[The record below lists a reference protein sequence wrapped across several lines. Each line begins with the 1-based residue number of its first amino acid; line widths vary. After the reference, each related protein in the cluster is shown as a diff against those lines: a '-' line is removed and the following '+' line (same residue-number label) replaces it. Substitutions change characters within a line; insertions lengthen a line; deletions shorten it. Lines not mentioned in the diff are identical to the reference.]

1 MHHRENL
8 SLQKPITFLGTQ
20 IAVHNPIEL
29 SIIRGHIPPHMNK
42 EGDIMPDLTL
52 DEYKR
57 LSEEELE
64 QILKKEARII
74 CGSDSLKDNLRE
86 TPNDLYSLP
95 HPEHRKAVTPSRK
108 S

>member
-1 MHHRENL
+1 
-8 SLQKPITFLGTQ
+8 
-20 IAVHNPIEL
+20 
-29 SIIRGHIPPHMNK
+29 MNK

-57 LSEEELE
+57 LSEEKLE
-64 QILKKEARII
+64 QILKEEARII
-74 CGSDSLKDNLRE
+74 CGSDLLKDNFRE

-95 HPEHRKAVTPSRK
+95 QLEHRKAETHSHK

>member
-20 IAVHNPIEL
+20 IAVNNPMEL

-52 DEYKR
+52 DEYKG

-64 QILKKEARII
+64 QILKEEARII
-74 CGSDSLKDNLRE
+74 CGSDSLKDNFRE
-86 TPNDLYSLP
+86 TANDLYPLP
-95 HPEHRKAVTPSRK
+95 HPKAKKAGTHSHKP
-108 S
+108 

>member
-1 MHHRENL
+1 
-8 SLQKPITFLGTQ
+8 
-20 IAVHNPIEL
+20 
-29 SIIRGHIPPHMNK
+29 MNK

-52 DEYKR
+52 DEYKG

-64 QILKKEARII
+64 QILKRQARII
-74 CGSDSLKDNLRE
+74 CGPDSLKDNFRE

-95 HPEHRKAVTPSRK
+95 HPERKKAGTLSRK